1 MNIKEL
7 QAIVNPI
14 YITAKGLLNLLIVGG
29 DPDALKLVPHMIP
42 EDLKKKV
49 EKRPPPEMVTCFKI
63 GHMARSDIFNT
74 VALKCGKQT
83 VVDLPCGYST
93 RCFKV
98 ADNGQKYFGFDLP
111 IVIDE
116 IKDITSKVVTEKQ
129 KDLISFNAV
138 DATNYDSMRKV
149 LKDVKG
155 EICIITEGLLPY
167 LNESELISMC

>member
-14 YITAKGLLNLLIVGG
+14 YITAKGLLNLLIAGG

-83 VVDLPCGYST
+83 IIDLPCGYST

-111 IVIDE
+111 IVIVSYWLSTLTGVGLTVLVSSNVNVTTGLDS
-116 IKDITSKVVTEKQ
+116 TSLTVS
-129 KDLISFNAV
+129 L
-138 DATNYDSMRKV
+138 
-149 LKDVKG
+149 
-155 EICIITEGLLPY
+155 GLT
-167 LNESELISMC
+167 